1 MNRAGVPGW
10 LRVAAG
16 ILFIACLLAAW
27 TWIPRNAAEVETL
40 AASATLLSP
49 TLSNGFATIGAAVL
63 LVAFVAAL
71 RAIVL
76 IRRFAVAVS
85 SHRTRAEFG

>member
-1 MNRAGVPGW
+1 LLYGAGRIPFATFITGTIIAVAPA
-10 LRVAAG
+10 VAALSG
-16 ILFIACLLAAW
+16 LGSLL
-27 TWIPRNAAEVETL
+27 RQ
-40 AASATLLSP
+40 TLLSP

-76 IRRFAVAVS
+76 IRQFAVAVT